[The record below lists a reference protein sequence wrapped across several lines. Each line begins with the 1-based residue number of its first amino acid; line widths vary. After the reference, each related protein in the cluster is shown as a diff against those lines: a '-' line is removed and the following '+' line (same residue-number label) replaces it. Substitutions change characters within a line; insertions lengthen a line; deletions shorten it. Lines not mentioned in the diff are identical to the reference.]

1 MATKKKAAKKAG
13 TKKSAAAISADV
25 LRWNPRRGGDPP
37 PPFYNRLDQVAQ
49 KQFADFVNKALAKG
63 QRAGR

>member
-13 TKKSAAAISADV
+13 TKKKAASISVEV

-37 PPFYNRLDQVAQ
+37 PPFYNRLDQVAR
-49 KQFADFVNKALAKG
+49 KQFEDFVNRALARFR
-63 QRAGR
+63 Q